1 MISQIEEENRI
12 KALKE
17 YNVLDTL
24 PEEIFDDITLIASSI
39 CHMPIATISLV
50 DGTRQFFKSKIGIDF
65 TETPIEHSV
74 CYQAILSKEEIFEVP
89 DLRMD
94 DRFKES
100 PLVSEAP
107 NLVSYYG
114 VPLASNTGIVFGMLC
129 VVSSNKVQEI
139 NEEQKQT
146 LKKLAKQIIY
156 ILELRKRNEELTVY
170 HVKLSKYAAEMESFA
185 YTAAHDLRSPIRA
198 ITSFLQL
205 IEARSTSADEKNKN
219 YFKIIFDSVKRLDRL
234 IVDLLDYAKS
244 NKKVE
249 DNVSVNIDLLVS
261 TIFEGLR
268 GEYHST
274 SPQLVKHNLPVLS
287 TSKVAIHM
295 IFNNL
300 IDNALK
306 YQKEGH
312 AAVITVNY
320 QEEPQAHVFEVIDN
334 GIGIET
340 EFLELI
346 FKPFKRLHTQAA
358 YPGSGLGLAAVMK
371 MIESI
376 NGTITVR
383 STPDEGSVFV
393 FSIPK

>member
-39 CHMPIATISLV
+39 CQMPIATISLV

-129 VVSSNKVQEI
+129 VASSNKVQEI
-139 NEEQKQT
+139 NEEQKLT

-170 HVKLSKYAAEMESFA
+170 HGKLSKYAEEMESFA

-320 QEEPQAHVFEVIDN
+320 QEESQAHVFEVIDN